1 MSQKRKTK
9 SAVVGKGVAE
19 AKAGQRRES
28 RPILEVITNPSNPSS
43 PERQAAPR
51 PREDSIRPLPMVDQI
66 AQALTDEIARGV
78 YKSDE
83 RIREQE
89 LAQRF
94 QVSRGP
100 IREALRVLEADGLVQ
115 ILPWR
120 GAVVATRSAREMNE
134 NAEVRAT
141 LFELA
146 ARLAASNASLEQIA
160 RIKQEAGKLK
170 TLTDDPERIMDY
182 KEQSARTGRL
192 VSDASGNSQ
201 LSALLASLARRTLR
215 HYSYLGLSTP
225 ERRRRSSELWAKLAA
240 AIAARNADRA
250 ASAARKLVEESQ
262 QHAMAMLREME
273 AHGEEASAASADAA
287 VNTAPVSLGKRR

>member
-1 MSQKRKTK
+1 MVVSP
-9 SAVVGKGVAE
+9 SARSCAVA
-19 AKAGQRRES
+19 GGS
-28 RPILEVITNPSNPSS
+28 SLFLERAAS
-43 PERQAAPR
+43 APR
-51 PREDSIRPLPMVDQI
+51 LTELSRQTVKRNLAATSLGQQVNSGPPAPAPRLLPMVDQI
-66 AQALTDEIARGV
+66 AQVLTDEIARGV
-78 YKSDE
+78 YKPDE

-120 GAVVATRSAREMNE
+120 GAVVAARSAKEMNE

-160 RIKQEAGKLK
+160 RIKEEAGKLK
-170 TLTDDPERIMDY
+170 ALADDPERIMDY
-182 KEQSARTGRL
+182 KEQSARTGRN
-192 VSDASGNSQ
+192 VSEASGNSQ
-201 LSALLASLARRTLR
+201 LSALLTSLARRTLR
-215 HYSYLGLSTP
+215 HCSYLGLSTP
-225 ERRRRSSELWAKLAA
+225 ERRRRSSQLWAKLAA

-250 ASAARKLVEESQ
+250 GSTARKLVEESQ
-262 QHAMAMLREME
+262 QHAMAMLRELE
-273 AHGEEASAASADAA
+273 ARDHNAK
-287 VNTAPVSLGKRR
+287 P